1 MKQTKKAF
9 DFDYE
14 SVKNKALA
22 QLKSGKPLLSLTPKT
37 MNSPVTPFIA
47 TKSIY
52 FFENVESRFYLQYR
66 YLLFAVLNFAFNGI
80 FKSR

>member
-1 MKQTKKAF
+1 MRFVNSEKIPAN
-9 DFDYE
+9 YRLY
-14 SVKNKALA
+14 N
-22 QLKSGKPLLSLTPKT
+22 PLSLTPKT

>member
-1 MKQTKKAF
+1 
-9 DFDYE
+9 
-14 SVKNKALA
+14 
-22 QLKSGKPLLSLTPKT
+22 LTPKT